1 MSNLSI
7 GESAIGKELKDQSPS
22 VGVPRQLTARVSA
35 TRAAGS
41 MG

>member
-1 MSNLSI
+1 MSKR
-7 GESAIGKELKDQSPS
+7 AIAKELKDQYPS
-22 VGVPRQLTARVSA
+22 VGVPRQLTAGVSA